1 MKYEQLKIL
10 IEEFSEPYRG
20 NIYHY
25 TSAEGISGI
34 INKHEI
40 WMSNSAFMND
50 TTELKMLQNAQT
62 ILKGTDFTNNNVK
75 NEWIEKQERQHL
87 NTDRYMNYYIASFS
101 RKKNMLEQWRAY
113 GNFCIGFD
121 TKKLDIT
128 RKVSL
133 YSCLYTKNDIKKWL
147 LNKEKIDQWKLVTE
161 EKEKKAAA
169 YYLLHV
175 ASMKY
180 KNEHFKS
187 EKEIRLVTT
196 SSHNWTYKNSP
207 DMYANDFPIHFRSH
221 PVYGFPVPYVKFFIE
236 QNKMTVRNRITLREA
251 KRKLK
256 GIDKEVKL
264 IKAKEKEMEMK
275 IRKLKEE
282 DTKER
287 KLLPITEI
295 IIGPMAN
302 QKEARTACEILLAER
317 GYKTVKVSVSNI
329 PYRGI

>member
-1 MKYEQLKIL
+1 MKYAQLKIL
-10 IEEFSEPYRG
+10 IDAFSEPYRG
-20 NIYHY
+20 TIYHY

-50 TTELKMLQNAQT
+50 TTELKMLQSVQT
-62 ILKGTDFTNNNVK
+62 ILKGTDFKNNYVK
-75 NEWIEKQERQHL
+75 NEWIEKQERQPL
-87 NTDRYMNYYIASFS
+87 ITDRYMNYYIASFS
-101 RKKNMLEQWRAY
+101 RKKDMLEQWRAY

-121 TKKLDIT
+121 AKKLDIK

-133 YSCLYTKNDIKKWL
+133 YSCLYTKNDIRKWL

-161 EKEKKAAA
+161 AQEKKAAA
-169 YYLLHV
+169 YNLLHV

-196 SSHNWTYKNSP
+196 SNHNWTYKNSP
-207 DMYANDFPIHFRSH
+207 DMYANDFPIHFRNH
-221 PVYGFPVPYVKFFIE
+221 PIYGFPVPYVKFFIE
-236 QNKMTVRNRITLREA
+236 QDKMTLKNGITLREA

-256 GIDKEVKL
+256 VIDQEMNV
-264 IKAKEKEMEMK
+264 IKVKEKEMEMK
-275 IRKLKEE
+275 VRKLKEE
-282 DTKER
+282 GSQGR
-287 KLLPITEI
+287 KLLPISEV

-302 QKEARTACEILLAER
+302 QKEAKTACEILLAER